1 MVIAVND
8 NINTLYQLQKTVAN
22 NQQSTNRPLN
32 TSVCNPALSDNNEE
46 TPKQYHRRK
55 NGVALCTA
63 LGVATSLAILA
74 KFDKHKKYSLSP
86 KKIFTTPLKDTYL
99 GSVKYESKEV
109 ISMGIGSCLGGLLGG
124 ALFDKRKDKN
134 MKEKVE
140 EGVVGITNISLPIVF
155 VEGLSLLGETVTNR
169 LQNWVSKGGAV
180 RKIVAESPK
189 VAGSIIGLLSG
200 VYIANR
206 LSHQINKHVFN
217 KQVDDRPV
225 KAQDFAAHIDDIC
238 VAATFVAQKNP
249 VTKAVSRIIPLALCV
264 AGNETGNK

>member
-1 MVIAVND
+1 MAITLND
-8 NINTLYQLQKTVAN
+8 NISNMYQLQ
-22 NQQSTNRPLN
+22 QSTIRKPIVDVTVNKEE
-32 TSVCNPALSDNNEE
+32 EE

-63 LGVATSLAILA
+63 LGVAASIAVLA
-74 KFDKHKKYSLSP
+74 KFDKTKKYSLSP
-86 KKIFTTPLKDTYL
+86 KKIFSTPLKDTYL

-109 ISMGIGSCLGGLLGG
+109 IGMGIGSCLGGLLGG

-155 VEGLSLLGETVTNR
+155 VEGLSYVGEIFTKKMK
-169 LQNWVSKGGAV
+169 NWASKGGLG
-180 RKIVAESPK
+180 RKIIAESPK
-189 VAGSIIGLLSG
+189 VAGSMVGLMSG
-200 VYIANR
+200 VYLANR

-225 KAQDFAAHIDDIC
+225 KIKDYAAHIDDVC
-238 VAATFVAQKNP
+238 VAATFVAQGNP
-249 VTKAVSRIIPLALCV
+249 LTKAVSRIIPAALCV
-264 AGNETGNK
+264 AGNEVGNK

>member
-1 MVIAVND
+1 MSLTLND
-8 NINTLYQLQKTVAN
+8 NIYNMYQLQQSAINSRDVAEN
-22 NQQSTNRPLN
+22 KPVVDFPVQKKE
-32 TSVCNPALSDNNEE
+32 EE
-46 TPKQYHRRK
+46 TPQQYHRRK

-74 KFDKHKKYSLSP
+74 KFDKNKKYSLSP
-86 KKIFTTPLKDTYL
+86 KKIFATPLKDTYL

-140 EGVVGITNISLPIVF
+140 EGVVGITNISLPIIF
-155 VEGLSLLGETVTNR
+155 VEGLSLVGEKITNSM
-169 LQNWVSKGGAV
+169 QNWMSKGGLG
-180 RKIVAESPK
+180 RKIIAESPK
-189 VAGSIIGLLSG
+189 VAGSTIGLLSG
-200 VYIANR
+200 VYLANR

-225 KAQDFAAHIDDIC
+225 KAKDFAAHIDDIC

-249 VTKAVSRIIPLALCV
+249 LTKAVSRIIPAALCV
-264 AGNETGNK
+264 AGNEVGNK